1 MAQFADES
9 VEKPG
14 DGHLEG
20 VHVLFA
26 DARGH
31 VRRFDILLD
40 LGELGGGHLD
50 DGAGIRIHPGD
61 EGGAT
66 FGLLDLVGEG
76 VARLHARE
84 RDERALALRRDPE
97 RQRAFHAALRLGRE
111 RDVDRSVVVERQG
124 AVASLLEALTELAVE
139 MQILRDT
146 AHEPA
151 EVEHHRGLDGG
162 GLHAGPSA
170 DRVDMGGDAALK
182 RNDRS
187 VWIDHLDEGPRFA
200 AGTHVRGETLVHAPA
215 VVRRLRLALEEHGRV
230 ELVRADREPRHG
242 REVRPVLDER
252 LSVRDGSLELGA
264 DGVHLLLRKAHGGG
278 LRDAGLPGAEDERRG
293 GVRQCLM
300 DDSGQCLG
308 DFRLECIE
316 GHPRLDHAHGALV
329 ELRAESGTEELPRR
343 VRIFLDSQLDRKI
356 RPRHLSIELRS
367 LADEL
372 VDRRDDRR
380 LRLGARPLR
389 RRRLEL
395 GAALGEV
402 DLELLHHLLDGVR
415 LPVEGGVGAEF
426 GDELF
431 GVVDLRAPGRERL
444 ERSLRMRLL
453 GLCDELLHRPRR
465 NRTVDFHVLPE
476 VAGCVRRTEQR
487 RKNLVQGL
495 LLGLAD
501 QSAAFG
507 QNLLE
512 GVRERAPDD
521 GVLPPQLR
529 RRLVLEVVVVA
540 ETHLVRIAIDRELA
554 GLRVE
559 YNPLVEVALAE
570 FARHVDEALRNTV

>member
-1 MAQFADES
+1 
-9 VEKPG
+9 
-14 DGHLEG
+14 
-20 VHVLFA
+20 
-26 DARGH
+26 
-31 VRRFDILLD
+31 
-40 LGELGGGHLD
+40 
-50 DGAGIRIHPGD
+50 
-61 EGGAT
+61 
-66 FGLLDLVGEG
+66 
-76 VARLHARE
+76 
-84 RDERALALRRDPE
+84 
-97 RQRAFHAALRLGRE
+97 
-111 RDVDRSVVVERQG
+111 
-124 AVASLLEALTELAVE
+124 

-230 ELVRADREPRHG
+230 ELVRADRETRHG
-242 REVRPVLDER
+242 REVRPVLDEP
-252 LSVRDGSLELGA
+252 LSFRDGTLELGA
-264 DGVHLLLRKAHGGG
+264 DGVHLLLRKAHVGG

-293 GVRQCLM
+293 GVRPCLI
-300 DDSGQCLG
+300 DDYGQCLG
-308 DFRLECIE
+308 DFRLECIV

-380 LRLGARPLR
+380 LHLGARPLR

-395 GAALGEV
+395 RAALGEV
-402 DLELLHHLLDGVR
+402 DLELLHHPLDGVR
-415 LPVEGGVGAEF
+415 LPVEGRVGAEP
-426 GDELF
+426 GDELL
-431 GVVDLRAPGRERL
+431 GGGDLRAPGRKRL

-476 VAGCVRRTEQR
+476 VAGSVRRTEQR

-495 LLGLAD
+495 LLGFTD
-501 QSAAFG
+501 GYAAVG
-507 QNLLE
+507 EEVLE
-512 GVRERAPDD
+512 RQGDRVPDF

-540 ETHLVRIAIDRELA
+540 PAHVIRIAVHGELA
-554 GLRVE
+554 ALFVE
-559 YNPLVEVALAE
+559 RDLLVKVALAN
-570 FARHVDEALRNTV
+570 FAGDVYEALRNGVQHDSPSLRV